1 MIPRVRLFAER
12 DYAAFVRLK
21 RLAEQRDI
29 TVEQIRDADRR
40 WDHGRFEK
48 VRVVAVDEE
57 DAPIGYGEIYHES
70 SRFDPRRYF
79 LRLAVEP
86 RLRRQG
92 IGDALWTHLR
102 DELDERDARVACL
115 WAGDATAC
123 QSFIAARGFVEV
135 IRSYEQVVALATA
148 PHRLGAAEG
157 GLGSDITIEPLTDLV
172 AREGDAGLRGLYRLY
187 HEARVDQPTLGRVSA
202 RPYEDWL
209 REIFDELDTIREA
222 FFVARVG
229 SELVGCSAVHIES
242 ADVLRIL
249 ITAVL
254 PAYRRRG
261 IARVLKL
268 RVHAWAREHGYR
280 EIHTSTASSNVGMVA
295 LNTALG
301 YAIVN
306 SWGGYELRLG
316 SPSRLTP

>member
-1 MIPRVRLFAER
+1 VKTRVRPFADR
-12 DYAAFVRLK
+12 DYPAFVRLK
-21 RLAEQRDI
+21 RLAEQRDLS
-29 TVEQIRDADRR
+29 VDDVRAADDR

-48 VRVVAVDEE
+48 VRVVAIDEE

-79 LRLAVEP
+79 VRLAVEP
-86 RLRRQG
+86 RLRRKG
-92 IGDALWTHLR
+92 IGAAIWEHLR
-102 DELDERDARVACL
+102 AELDERAAHVACL
-115 WAGDATAC
+115 WTGDATAC
-123 QSFIAARGFVEV
+123 QSFIRARGFVEV

-148 PHRLGAAEG
+148 PHPRGAAERA
-157 GLGSDITIEPLTDLV
+157 LGDGIAIETLDELV
-172 AREGDAGLRGLYRLY
+172 ARDGGAALRAVYELY
-187 HEARVDQPTLGRVSA
+187 HTARADQPTLGRVSA
-202 RPYEDWL
+202 RPYDDWR
-209 REIFDELDTIREA
+209 REIFDELGTISEA
-222 FFVARVG
+222 FFLARADG
-229 SELVGCSAVHIES
+229 RLVGCSAVHPES

-268 RVHAWAREHGYR
+268 RVHEWARTHGYR
-280 EIHTSTASSNVGMVA
+280 EIHTSTAASNVAMVA

-316 SPSRLTP
+316 GRVASG